1 MNRELIC
8 ILKLRCFY
16 SEIYGLVLKPQWS
29 ITMTIRHFDFGKL
42 VFIPLLSFLHVT
54 SIAIPTGLL
63 HCPFY
68 SVSTVAVEYIGNW

>member
-1 MNRELIC
+1 
-8 ILKLRCFY
+8 
-16 SEIYGLVLKPQWS
+16 
-29 ITMTIRHFDFGKL
+29 MTIRCFDFKKL

-63 HCPFY
+63 HCPFC